1 MAYNGWMMARC
12 RSFGLRGLIVAVS
25 ALQVIACG
33 ACGRGNEPEQTI
45 DQAVESPSTP
55 TEAPRP
61 VIVCLGDS
69 LTAGLGLLAER
80 AYPHLVEQ
88 KFAAEGY
95 EVEVL
100 NAGVSGDTSAG
111 GLRRVEPLLG
121 ADVAALVL
129 ALGGND
135 ALRGLS
141 AAQTYDNLAGIIE
154 AADAEGIPVVL
165 TGMEAPP
172 NLGDDYRDAFRE
184 AYIQLARDYRDVVVW
199 VPFLL
204 EGVAGQK
211 DLNQA
216 DGIHPNEKGAQ
227 VIADLLYPKLR
238 LLIDQLPQPGFPQ

>member
-1 MAYNGWMMARC
+1 VKLVAR
-12 RSFGLRGLIVAVS
+12 RPLIVAVF
-25 ALQVIACG
+25 ALQIA
-33 ACGRGNEPEQTI
+33 ACGREAEQRTI
-45 DQAVESPSTP
+45 DQAVQSPATP
-55 TEAPRP
+55 GETPKP

-69 LTAGLGLLAER
+69 LTAGLGLLTEQ
-80 AYPHLVEQ
+80 AYPQVLER

-95 EVEVL
+95 EVEVR

-121 ADVAALVL
+121 ADVAAIVL

-141 AAQTYDNLAGIIE
+141 ATQTYENLAGIIE

-172 NLGDDYRDAFRE
+172 NLGEDYREAFRTSF
-184 AYIQLARDYRDVVVW
+184 IRLARDYRDSVIW

-204 EGVAGQK
+204 EGVAGRPE
-211 DLNQA
+211 LNQA
-216 DGIHPNEKGAQ
+216 DGIHPNEKG
-227 VIADLLYPKLR
+227 VEIIANLLYPKLR
-238 LLIDQLPQPGFPQ
+238 TLIDQLPQRQ

>member
-1 MAYNGWMMARC
+1 MCVFG
-12 RSFGLRGLIVAVS
+12 RSVLLHGTVVVASVL
-25 ALQVIACG
+25 ALAACG
-33 ACGRGNEPEQTI
+33 GGEADRTI
-45 DQAVESPSTP
+45 DQAVESPGSTP
-55 TEAPRP
+55 AESLKP

-69 LTAGLGLLAER
+69 LTAGLGLLTDQ
-80 AYPHLVEQ
+80 AYPSLLEQ

-95 EVEVL
+95 EVDVL

-121 ADVAALVL
+121 ADVAVLVL

-154 AADAEGIPVVL
+154 LADAERIPVVL
-165 TGMEAPP
+165 TGMQAPP
-172 NLGDDYRDAFRE
+172 NLGDDYREAFRE
-184 AYIQLARDYRDVVVW
+184 AYIRLARDYRDAVVW

-204 EGVAGQK
+204 EGVAGQP

-216 DGIHPNEKGAQ
+216 DGIHPNQKGAQ

-238 LLIDQLPQPGFPQ
+238 TLIDQLPQKQ

>member
-1 MAYNGWMMARC
+1 MAYNCLMAC
-12 RSFGLRGLIVAVS
+12 CARSVLLHGAVVAASVL
-25 ALQVIACG
+25 ALTG
-33 ACGRGNEPEQTI
+33 CGRRDANQTI
-45 DQAVESPSTP
+45 DQAVQSPT
-55 TEAPRP
+55 TAAGEAPKP

-69 LTAGLGLLAER
+69 LTAGLGLLTEQ
-80 AYPHLVEQ
+80 AYPHLLEA
-88 KFAAEGY
+88 KFTAEGY

-100 NAGVSGDTSAG
+100 NAGINGDTSAG

-121 ADVAALVL
+121 ADVAVLVL

-154 AADAEGIPVVL
+154 LADAERIPVVL

-184 AYIQLARDYRDVVVW
+184 AYIRLARDYRDAVVW

-204 EGVAGQK
+204 EGVAGQPA
-211 DLNQA
+211 LNQA
-216 DGIHPNEKGAQ
+216 DGIHPNPKGAQ

-238 LLIDQLPQPGFPQ
+238 LLIDQLPQRQ